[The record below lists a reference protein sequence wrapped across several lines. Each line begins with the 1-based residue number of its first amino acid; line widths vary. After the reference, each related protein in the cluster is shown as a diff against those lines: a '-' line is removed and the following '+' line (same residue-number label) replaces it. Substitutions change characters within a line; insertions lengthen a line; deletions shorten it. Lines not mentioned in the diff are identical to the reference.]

1 MKESIEH
8 QKSSSS
14 IKKGNENKNVN
25 TINIKNS
32 INLGDLVKK
41 IKAKSKPRKKGGGG
55 GGGGGADQIIEQIQG
70 APGMPGQAGAPGMP
84 GIDATPNQPFFPS
97 PSSSNST
104 IPSYMS
110 NTTVPQDFQASNSV
124 APSYVSNTTVPQ
136 LSQIAQTL
144 ENDTSLYER
153 ARKLAEDFG
162 VPIPESLRTISS
174 ASNAQPNNP
183 TQLKAVDDE
192 VKNETQEI
200 LDRLPNVPLD
210 RSGSSQSISTG
221 TLDKLY
227 SNSLPIKT
235 TPDIFSSSTG
245 ARNLENI
252 SSNSTKAKVSGIMPP
267 TPFSSSEF
275 IIPPLQ
281 ERLRLQSRER
291 ELRKEQNQLESM
303 KNAALK
309 EKPRNIE
316 KIKEIDN
323 KIKDIRKSRYNNLPI
338 MPAQDNNSTQSGLQL
353 ARSDSNTSVGSSVL
367 PPRPPP
373 RMLNAPEPSINNFF
387 SDVLALKNAPVKT
400 QKQILRDIVNE
411 PLNIQ
416 EYVPP
421 NQTARTQPKVRP
433 PRVRKNDYFN
443 PLELDPLVEDITQ
456 FRKDIERSRNIPPQ
470 SSLLEQ
476 ITMQKPKPNPPPERN
491 LLGQA
496 FGAFSNLL
504 SGSRGARDAAGYGA
518 LALGAVQ
525 PELLPAIAAAE
536 TANQVLNIIEAPVN
550 AIERS
555 IQAYVPPST
564 RKRKDAYGGF

>member
-55 GGGGGADQIIEQIQG
+55 GGGGGGADQIIQG
-70 APGMPGQAGAPGMP
+70 PPGMPGQAGAPGMP

-110 NTTVPQDFQASNSV
+110 NTTVPQDFPVSNSIT
-124 APSYVSNTTVPQ
+124 PSYVSNTTVPQ
-136 LSQIAQTL
+136 PIQISSSTL
-144 ENDTSLYER
+144 ETDLSAYEK

-174 ASNAQPNNP
+174 ASSAQPNNP

-192 VKNETQEI
+192 LKNETQEI

-210 RSGSSQSISTG
+210 RSGSSQAISTG
-221 TLDKLY
+221 TLDQLY
-227 SNSLPIKT
+227 SNALPIKT

-275 IIPPLQ
+275 IIAPLQ
-281 ERLRLQSRER
+281 ERLRLQSRESF
-291 ELRKEQNQLESM
+291 LRKEQTQLEEL

-316 KIKEIDN
+316 KIKELDN

-353 ARSDSNTSVGSSVL
+353 ARSEL
-367 PPRPPP
+367 PPRAPP

-411 PLNIQ
+411 PLNIK

-421 NQTARTQPKVRP
+421 NQTARTQLRVRG

-476 ITMQKPKPNPPPERN
+476 ITMQKPKPPPPPERN

-504 SGSRGARDAAGYGA
+504 SSSREARDAAGYGA

-525 PELLPAIAAAE
+525 PELLPAIGAAE
-536 TANQVLNIIEAPVN
+536 TANQALNIIEAPVN

-555 IQAYVPPST
+555 IQARINNPAPST

>member
-55 GGGGGADQIIEQIQG
+55 GGGADQIIQG
-70 APGMPGQAGAPGMP
+70 PPGMPGQAGAPGMP
-84 GIDATPNQPFFPS
+84 GIDATPNQPFFPA
-97 PSSSNST
+97 SNST

-110 NTTVPQDFQASNSV
+110 NTTVPQDFPVSNSV

-136 LSQIAQTL
+136 LNQIATTL
-144 ENDTSLYER
+144 ETDLSAYEK

-174 ASNAQPNNP
+174 ASSAQPNNP

-192 VKNETQEI
+192 LKNETQEI

-221 TLDKLY
+221 TLDQLY
-227 SNSLPIKT
+227 SNALPIKT

-245 ARNLENI
+245 TKSLENI
-252 SSNSTKAKVSGIMPP
+252 SSNSTKAKASGIMPP
-267 TPFSSSEF
+267 TPFSSSE
-275 IIPPLQ
+275 IIMPPLQ

-316 KIKEIDN
+316 KIKELDN
-323 KIKDIRKSRYNNLPI
+323 KIKDIRKSRYINIPI
-338 MPAQDNNSTQSGLQL
+338 MPTQDNNSTQSGLQL
-353 ARSDSNTSVGSSVL
+353 A
-367 PPRPPP
+367 P

-387 SDVLALKNAPVKT
+387 SDVLALKNAPAKT
-400 QKQILRDIVNE
+400 QKQILRDLVNE
-411 PLNIQ
+411 PLNIK

-421 NQTARTQPKVRP
+421 NQTARTQL
-433 PRVRKNDYFN
+433 RVRGARVKKNDYFN

-456 FRKDIERSRNIPPQ
+456 FRKDVERSRNIPPQ

-476 ITMQKPKPNPPPERN
+476 ITSQPKPKPPERN